1 MVLGTGHTV
10 FNKTLQ
16 EFLRENDREHIYEIG
31 KKGGG
36 GKRWGTEKPLL
47 SEITD
52 WREDYSSFGQS
63 VTQSLSSKGVK
74 PRWLPAL

>member
-31 KKGGG
+31 KKVE
-36 GKRWGTEKPLL
+36 GKKMGNGETL
-47 SEITD
+47 SEITG